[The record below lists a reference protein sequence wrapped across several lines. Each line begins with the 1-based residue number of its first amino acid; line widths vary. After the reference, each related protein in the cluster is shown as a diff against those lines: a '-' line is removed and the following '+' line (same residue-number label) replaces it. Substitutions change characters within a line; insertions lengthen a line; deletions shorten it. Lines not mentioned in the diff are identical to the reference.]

1 MSTKLFVKNMV
12 CPRCIKVVGEELHK
26 LGLTV
31 KEIELGEVLVEEDGS
46 QIPYD
51 KVKEALQ
58 KEGFELLEDSKGR
71 IIEAIKTEIISLIQ
85 KYKDENLE
93 QIVFSQ
99 YLSKKLNRD
108 YSQLSTLFSR
118 MEGITIEHFVI
129 KQKIEKAKELL
140 KYGEMTLSEIAYFL
154 GYSSVAH
161 LSRQFKQITG
171 MTASEFK
178 NNLKNLRNSIDK
190 V

>member
-1 MSTKLFVKNMV
+1 LATKIFVKNMV
-12 CPRCIKVVGEELHK
+12 CPRCIKVVKEELGK

-31 KEIELGEVLVEEDGS
+31 REIELGEVLVEEEHS

-51 KVKEALQ
+51 KVKEVLL
-58 KEGFELLEDSKGR
+58 KEGFDLLEDSKGK
-71 IIEAIKTEIISLIQ
+71 IVEAIKTEIISLIQ
-85 KYKDENLE
+85 KYKEENLE

-99 YLSKKLNRD
+99 HLSNKLHRD
-108 YSQLSTLFSR
+108 YSQLSSLFSK
-118 MEGITIEHFVI
+118 MEGITIEHFII

-140 KYGEMTLSEIAYFL
+140 KYREMTLSEIAFFL

-171 MTASEFK
+171 MTASQFK
-178 NNLKNLRNSIDK
+178 NNLNNLRSSIDK